1 MAISPT
7 AIQKFLE
14 RTAKPPCI
22 VKERSVDDLVR
33 MIERDAGANY
43 KPKTVPRPYQL
54 EALAFACRA
63 RRSLMFLKM
72 RLGKTKLALDYA
84 EVMRKGRRWLLKGLV
99 IVPSPITLSV
109 WEEEIPKHS
118 NLQGVFI
125 HSTDLMDLQNACET
139 EGNELIVIAWSSLQ
153 GMFTTER
160 PVNDKRS
167 KKAHMVDYNA
177 ARAFAAYFDFACI
190 DEIHMCKNASTLR
203 FKIAAALT
211 EQCDLFMGLTGTPH
225 GRNPFDVWAQAFLC
239 DRGATFGNSYHF
251 FTNAMGRQYSVPWGF
266 GKEIRF
272 NSKLSDVFT
281 QKVNTISVSYGWEG
295 NLELPELTKN
305 IVKLPM
311 TREQQAQY
319 KDILKEIVNARRE
332 QRQIIENAFVRL
344 RQVSSGYR
352 PFKDADGN
360 IQVLE
365 LDSCAKL
372 DWIDEFLENAPEDA
386 PIVLFH
392 EFTATGERL
401 CQLLTKHKRKHAWLY
416 GGTKDKA
423 GTLQS
428 FRQGKVNTLVCNTA
442 SGGIGVDLSRAD
454 YMAFVECP
462 LSPTVRQQAEAR
474 PLGKKGGH
482 VFVDDLICSPVEA
495 RVLNN
500 VMEGKTLLASM
511 IYQEARSGLYNL

>member
-22 VKERSVDDLVR
+22 VKGRDIDDLVR
-33 MIERDAGANY
+33 MIERDAGADY
-43 KPKTVPRPYQL
+43 KPKTIPRPYQL

-84 EVMRKGRRWLLKGLV
+84 EVMRRGKRWQLKGLV
-99 IVPSPITLSV
+99 VVPSPVTLSV

-118 NLQGVFI
+118 NLRGTFI
-125 HSTDLMDLQNACET
+125 HSTDPMELQDACELND
-139 EGNELIVIAWSSLQ
+139 NELVVIPWSSLQ
-153 GMFTTER
+153 YMFTVQR
-160 PVNDKRS
+160 PATDRRS
-167 KKAHMVDYNA
+167 KKAHMVDYKT
-177 ARAFAAYFDFACI
+177 ARSFASYFDFACI
-190 DEIHMCKNASTLR
+190 DEIHMCKNESTLR
-203 FKIAAALT
+203 FKIASTLT

-239 DRGATFGNSYHF
+239 DRGETLGNSYHF
-251 FTNAMGRQYSVPWGF
+251 FTHAMGKTYNVPWRYAQ
-266 GKEIRF
+266 EVRF
-272 NSKLSDVFT
+272 NKKLTDVFT
-281 QKVNTISVSYGWEG
+281 RKVNSISVSYGWEG

-305 IVKLPM
+305 VVRLPM
-311 TREQQAQY
+311 TKEQQAQY
-319 KDILKEIVNARRE
+319 RDILQEITNARRE
-332 QRQIIENAFVRL
+332 ERQRIENAFVRL
-344 RQVSSGYR
+344 RQVSSGFR
-352 PFKDADGN
+352 PFKDGDGEM
-360 IQVLE
+360 QVLE
-365 LDSCAKL
+365 LDNSAKL
-372 DWIDEFLENAPEDA
+372 EWIEEFIENAPEEA

-401 CQLLTKHKRKHAWLY
+401 CRLLTKHKRKHAWLY
-416 GGTKDKA
+416 GGTKDRA

-428 FRQGKVNTLVCNTA
+428 FRTGKVNTLVCNTA

-462 LSPTVRQQAEAR
+462 TSPTVRQQAEAR

-482 VFVDDLICSPVEA
+482 IFVDDLICSPVEA

-500 VMEGKTLLASM
+500 VMEGKTLLANI
-511 IYQEARSGLYNL
+511 IYQEAKSGLFNL